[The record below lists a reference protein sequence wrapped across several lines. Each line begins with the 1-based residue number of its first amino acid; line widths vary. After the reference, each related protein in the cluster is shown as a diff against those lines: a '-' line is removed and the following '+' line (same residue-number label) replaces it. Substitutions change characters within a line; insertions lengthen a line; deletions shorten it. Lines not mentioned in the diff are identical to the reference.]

1 MSKVLDNLEK
11 IDSSYIQNFPSSKKI
26 YIQGSRPDIQVP
38 MREIELSPTAKSDGT
53 FEENPPLHVY
63 DTSGV
68 YTDPNVKID
77 LHQGLKPIRAK
88 WIEERG
94 DTEQL
99 SDFSSVYFH
108 KRHDDAE
115 LNALRSPTSK
125 NHAVQKVVKTSPKCT
140 TQKKASLRQKWSMS
154 PFVKTVT

>member
-11 IDSSYIQNFPSSKKI
+11 IDSSYIQNFPSSRKI
-26 YIQGSRPDIQVP
+26 YIQGSRADIQVP

-77 LHQGLKPIRAK
+77 LHQGLKPIRAA
-88 WIEERG
+88 WIEER
-94 DTEQL
+94 
-99 SDFSSVYFH
+99 
-108 KRHDDAE
+108 
-115 LNALRSPTSK
+115 N
-125 NHAVQKVVKTSPKCT
+125 
-140 TQKKASLRQKWSMS
+140 
-154 PFVKTVT
+154 